1 MTGTDFLALSFF
13 LLCWFVFDSSVSGR
27 FNLIRRTSLTSAMM
41 IHRRRWMKTALSR
54 DLRMIDTQIL
64 SGLQN
69 GTAFF
74 ASTSIFAIGGCFALM
89 GEADRA
95 QMLFEDL
102 PGLIPSTRA
111 AFEMK
116 AGGLAAIFGYS
127 FFKFGWSY
135 RLFNYNTILFGA
147 LPMRSDTP
155 EGGKDMER
163 MAEQIAEVNIIAARH
178 FNTGLRAIFLS
189 IGYLG
194 WFLGPYAFMAT
205 TAFVFMILTRRQY
218 FSEARRTILEATQ
231 SESGETA

>member
-1 MTGTDFLALSFF
+1 MTTVDLFALLFF
-13 LLCWFVFDSSVSGR
+13 LGCWFLFDSIVVGR
-27 FNLIRRTSLTSAMM
+27 FRLVSRRSLTEVMS
-41 IHRRRWMKTALSR
+41 IHRKRWMLNALTR
-54 DLRMIDTQIL
+54 DLKIIDTQIMA
-64 SGLQN
+64 GLQN

-147 LPMRSDTP
+147 LPMRDGASGEKAP
-155 EGGKDMER
+155 ER

-194 WFLGPYAFMAT
+194 WFLGPYVFMAT

-218 FSEARRTILEATQ
+218 FSDARRTILEATQ
-231 SESGETA
+231 TESEERP